1 MPDPNVDPLDISPTY
16 TRALHDA
23 TQPIAPAAKRRGI
36 LVDPTSGDVT
46 TGALADEIGRLRRHQ
61 IIALAYA
68 DTSRREAAGADAD
81 ARAVIDAL
89 ANRVASVE
97 KQLTDLRALTQRI
110 ADALGVISPVGDITI
125 SQVTKNRIGLDD
137 ES

>member
-23 TQPIAPAAKRRGI
+23 TQPVAPAAKRRGV
-36 LVDPTSGDVT
+36 LVDPATGDVT

-68 DTSRREAAGADAD
+68 DTSRREAAGQDAETL
-81 ARAVIDAL
+81 AAIDAI
-89 ANRVASVE
+89 ASRVASVE
-97 KQLTDLRALTQRI
+97 RQLSELRTLTQRI
-110 ADALGVISPVGDITI
+110 ADALGVITPIGDISI

-137 ES
+137 QR

>member
-1 MPDPNVDPLDISPTY
+1 MPDPNVDPLDLSPTY

-23 TQPIAPAAKRRGI
+23 TQPVTPAAKRRGI
-36 LVDPTSGDVT
+36 LVDPASGDVT

-68 DTSRREAAGADAD
+68 DTSRREAAGAHAETL
-81 ARAVIDAL
+81 AAIDAV
-89 ANRVASVE
+89 ANRVAAVE

-110 ADALGVISPVGDITI
+110 ADALGVINPIGDISV

-137 ES
+137 KR